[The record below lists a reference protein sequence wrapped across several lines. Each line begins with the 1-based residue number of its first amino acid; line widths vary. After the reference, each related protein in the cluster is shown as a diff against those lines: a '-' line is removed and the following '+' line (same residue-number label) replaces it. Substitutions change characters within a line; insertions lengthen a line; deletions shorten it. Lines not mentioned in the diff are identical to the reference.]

1 MKSKNGFTLVEVLAV
16 ISILGVVMVLLVP
29 TMLQAFYG
37 AKSMIDDYQIEDIE
51 DAAKMWITD
60 YDLGTFKYTYTGADT
75 TINGTLYKKG
85 DLMDAYDFKVYVIEN
100 KGITITMKDLVD
112 GGYYDEDCKYAGTVL
127 TYTEKGEKKTRVV
140 EKDENCDIP
149 KTCKIKVGI
158 DSKKV
163 ENDKYYVTN
172 GYTAEFLEGCE

>member
-29 TMLQAFYG
+29 TMLQTFYG
-37 AKSMIDDYQIEDIE
+37 AKGMLDDFVIEDIE

-60 YDLGTFKYTYTGADT
+60 YDLGTFKYTYNGAET
-75 TINGTLYKKG
+75 TINGNVYKKG
-85 DLMDAYDFKVYVIEN
+85 DLMDTYDFKVYAIEN
-100 KGITITMKDLVD
+100 KGVIVTMEELVK
-112 GGYYDEDCKYAGTVL
+112 GGYYDEDCRYAGTVI
-127 TYTEKGEKKTRVV
+127 TYQEKGEEKTKVV

-172 GYTAEFLEGCE
+172 GYTAELFDGCK